1 MLPETEKELPC
12 KGLNFATPPRK
23 MKFESCLS
31 PFEILFQDVSEN
43 FHKLVVMII
52 LQYEHLGKSIA
63 TGKPYRYSNKDQVS
77 NKIKFSSIQFIKLF
91 IKRFTEWQVGER
103 FDTLFLF

>member
-31 PFEILFQDVSEN
+31 PFEILFQDVSEM

-63 TGKPYRYSNKDQVS
+63 TDKPYRYSNKDATAIRKPCHS
-77 NKIKFSSIQFIKLF
+77 LDHLAGIDNFPI
-91 IKRFTEWQVGER
+91 
-103 FDTLFLF
+103 